1 MNTVAIVRPA
11 DRHCNHNSSKSKT
24 SVLPKNSGECELD
37 VPGVREGGDSVG
49 QGQLLLL
56 PGD

>member
-11 DRHCNHNSSKSKT
+11 DIAITSKSKT
-24 SVLPKNSGECELD
+24 SVLPKNSCECELD